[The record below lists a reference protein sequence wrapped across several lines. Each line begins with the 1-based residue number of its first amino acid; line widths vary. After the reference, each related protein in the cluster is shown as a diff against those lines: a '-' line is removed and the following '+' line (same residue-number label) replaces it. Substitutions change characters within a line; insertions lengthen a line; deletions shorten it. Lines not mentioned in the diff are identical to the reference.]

1 MPKLSQ
7 QTLDERR
14 ANIMDA
20 ARRCFARN
28 GIHVSVDELCAE
40 AGVSKGA
47 LYGYF
52 PSKEAIIGAMADLHL
67 TEMTQRFR
75 EAALGNDAIPAL
87 LGELRRKKSQIRRA
101 TPMLLEMLTEADRN
115 PAIAKIM
122 RESSRRMRD
131 LLADLLR
138 KGQASHQIDP
148 ALDPETAATVLM
160 GVLDGLKIVTLREP
174 RFDLEEGLALMET
187 MIARFLTPPGREAQA
202 ASAPSAKEQTGAH

>member
-52 PSKEAIIGAMADLHL
+52 PSKEAIVQAIADAHVDDLDDIRGAADPEALLALLLERVSYRDPLQNRLELEAWAYSLNNAPLHRRLRDNTERLRLVIEEAL
-67 TEMTQRFR
+67 TTMVARRTLALKLPPASAALLLETYTMGMVAC
-75 EAALGNDAIPAL
+75 AALGQSETDA
-87 LGELRRKKSQIRRA
+87 ERRA
-101 TPMLLEMLTEADRN
+101 CL
-115 PAIAKIM
+115 
-122 RESSRRMRD
+122 
-131 LLADLLR
+131 
-138 KGQASHQIDP
+138 
-148 ALDPETAATVLM
+148 ETA
-160 GVLDGLKIVTLREP
+160 
-174 RFDLEEGLALMET
+174 FSALT
-187 MIARFLTPPGREAQA
+187 A
-202 ASAPSAKEQTGAH
+202 